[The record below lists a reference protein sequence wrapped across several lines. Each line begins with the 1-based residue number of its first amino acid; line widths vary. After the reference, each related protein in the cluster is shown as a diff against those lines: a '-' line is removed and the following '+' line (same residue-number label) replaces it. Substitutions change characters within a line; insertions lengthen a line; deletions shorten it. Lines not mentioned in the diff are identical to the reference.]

1 MATSIPFSLL
11 ELASV
16 REGDTIGQTL
26 ENSVAYAR
34 HAESLGF
41 RRFWLAEHHNMQGI
55 SSAATSVLIGHIAGQ
70 TESIRVGSGGV
81 MLPNHPPLV
90 IAEQYGTLEILYP
103 GRIDLGLGRAP
114 GTDPLTSRA
123 LRRDGIG
130 AEQFPEDVA
139 ELQRLLGPLDTSRG
153 VNAIPGA
160 GTEVPI
166 WLLGSSLYSAQLAAQ
181 LGLAYAFA
189 GHFAPRLYRE
199 ALRIYRDQ
207 FQPSAKLDKPH
218 AMLAVPAVPAD
229 SVEEARFL
237 STTSYQRI
245 LALFRGQP
253 LWMRPPVNSMAG
265 LWSPQEEAGVKG
277 FLGLQLLGDGAAIEE
292 QLAQLLETVEVD
304 ELMVTV
310 DLYAPAKR
318 RHALDIL
325 ASLPQFQGAGGSE

>member
-1 MATSIPFSLL
+1 MAASLPFSLL

-16 REGDTIGQTL
+16 REGDSVGQTL

-34 HAESLGF
+34 HAEALGF
-41 RRFWLAEHHNMQGI
+41 KRFWLAEHHNMQGI
-55 SSAATSVLIGHIAGQ
+55 SSAATSVLIGHIAGK

-114 GTDPLTSRA
+114 GTDPMTSRA

-160 GTEVPI
+160 GTQVPI
-166 WLLGSSLYSAQLAAQ
+166 WLLGSSLYSAQLAAKR
-181 LGLAYAFA
+181 GLPYAFA

-207 FQPSAKLDKPH
+207 FQPSA
-218 AMLAVPAVPAD
+218 
-229 SVEEARFL
+229 
-237 STTSYQRI
+237 
-245 LALFRGQP
+245 
-253 LWMRPPVNSMAG
+253 
-265 LWSPQEEAGVKG
+265 
-277 FLGLQLLGDGAAIEE
+277 
-292 QLAQLLETVEVD
+292 QLA
-304 ELMVTV
+304 
-310 DLYAPAKR
+310 
-318 RHALDIL
+318 
-325 ASLPQFQGAGGSE
+325 

>member
-139 ELQRLLGPLDTSRG
+139 ELQRLLGPLDTSW
-153 VNAIPGA
+153 NI
-160 GTEVPI
+160 
-166 WLLGSSLYSAQLAAQ
+166 S
-181 LGLAYAFA
+181 
-189 GHFAPRLYRE
+189 H
-199 ALRIYRDQ
+199 
-207 FQPSAKLDKPH
+207 
-218 AMLAVPAVPAD
+218 
-229 SVEEARFL
+229 
-237 STTSYQRI
+237 
-245 LALFRGQP
+245 
-253 LWMRPPVNSMAG
+253 
-265 LWSPQEEAGVKG
+265 
-277 FLGLQLLGDGAAIEE
+277 
-292 QLAQLLETVEVD
+292 
-304 ELMVTV
+304 
-310 DLYAPAKR
+310 
-318 RHALDIL
+318 
-325 ASLPQFQGAGGSE
+325 